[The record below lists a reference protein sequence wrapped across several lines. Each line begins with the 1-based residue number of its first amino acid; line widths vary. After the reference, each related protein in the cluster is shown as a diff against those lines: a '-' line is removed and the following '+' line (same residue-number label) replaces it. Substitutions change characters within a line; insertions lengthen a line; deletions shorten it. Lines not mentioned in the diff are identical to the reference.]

1 MQMVPTMFVRLL
13 ALPDAVRKGHD
24 LSSLQKIVHAA
35 APCPVE
41 IKHRMIEW
49 LGPII
54 YEYYGGFAGNGS
66 TFLTPPEGLERPGL
80 VGGADWGTLSS
91 CDAGGGGGPAGV
103 EGLGY
108 FEGGGEFKYY
118 KPPQKKRPEER
129 RRE

>member
-54 YEYYGGFAGNGS
+54 YEYYGGSEGNGS
-66 TFLTPPEGLERPGL
+66 TFITPQEWLERPGS
-80 VGGADWGTLSS
+80 VGGPDWGPLPIR
-91 CDAGGGGGPAGV
+91 AEGGGGGSPGV
-103 EGLGY
+103 HGADTL
-108 FEGGGEFKYY
+108 EGGGGGSGGGGGG
-118 KPPQKKRPEER
+118 
-129 RRE
+129 REG

>member
-1 MQMVPTMFVRLL
+1 MFVRLL

-54 YEYYGGFAGNGS
+54 YEYYGGSGAMARPSTHRRSGS
-66 TFLTPPEGLERPGL
+66 KGQDRSGAPIRARFLSAMR
-80 VGGADWGTLSS
+80 
-91 CDAGGGGGPAGV
+91 GGGRCRTDEHTAELQILKTPLDGV
-103 EGLGY
+103 C
-108 FEGGGEFKYY
+108 
-118 KPPQKKRPEER
+118 
-129 RRE
+129 

>member
-54 YEYYGGFAGNGS
+54 YEYYGGSESNCP
-66 TFLTPPEGLERPGL
+66 TFLTPQEWLATPGL
-80 VGGADWGTLSS
+80 GRGAAWGTLHIF
-91 CDAGGGGGPAGV
+91 DGGGGEGRGKAG
-103 EGLGY
+103 
-108 FEGGGEFKYY
+108 
-118 KPPQKKRPEER
+118 
-129 RRE
+129 

>member
-54 YEYYGGFAGNGS
+54 YEYYGGSGGKGS
-66 TFLTPPEGLERPGL
+66 SLITAPEGLETTEEQ
-80 VGGADWGTLSS
+80 TL
-91 CDAGGGGGPAGV
+91 DLPA
-103 EGLGY
+103 LMHNSY
-108 FEGGGEFKYY
+108 KLLLFKH
-118 KPPQKKRPEER
+118 KKHDEHRNISHTKHTLHS
-129 RRE
+129 

>member
-41 IKHRMIEW
+41 IQHRMIEW

-54 YEYYGGFAGNGS
+54 YEYYGGFESNGS
-66 TFLTPPEGLERPGL
+66 TFLTPPEWLAPPGSG
-80 VGGADWGTLSS
+80 GGAHWGTLPFW
-91 CDAGGGGGPAGV
+91 DEEGWGV
-103 EGLGY
+103 APGVGRPGH
-108 FEGGGEFKYY
+108 FEG
-118 KPPQKKRPEER
+118 R
-129 RRE
+129 RGFPYLPTP